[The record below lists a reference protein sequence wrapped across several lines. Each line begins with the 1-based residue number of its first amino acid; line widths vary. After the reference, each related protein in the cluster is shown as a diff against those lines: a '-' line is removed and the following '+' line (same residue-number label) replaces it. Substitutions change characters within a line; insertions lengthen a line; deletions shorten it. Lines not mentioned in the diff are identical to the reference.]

1 MKKPS
6 SSRSSGSVKTSLGMC
21 CPIGEAR
28 EKYRDRNLMPVSPLK
43 QQFEPT
49 PAEAV
54 RAHARM
60 AGC

>member
-1 MKKPS
+1 MSMKTRSLSKSKPA
-6 SSRSSGSVKTSLGMC
+6 RVG
-21 CPIGEAR
+21 GEGR
-28 EKYRDRNLMPVSPLK
+28 EKYRDRNLMPVGPLK

-54 RAHARM
+54 NQHKRM

>member
-1 MKKPS
+1 MKTRS
-6 SSRSSGSVKTSLGMC
+6 SSKSSGKVSKGMC
-21 CPIGEAR
+21 CPVGEAR
-28 EKYRDRNLMPVSPLK
+28 EKYRDRNLVGVSPLK

-54 RAHARM
+54 NQHKRM

>member
-1 MKKPS
+1 M
-6 SSRSSGSVKTSLGMC
+6 KTSKSSKGNVR
-21 CPIGEAR
+21 PVRGEAR

-54 RAHARM
+54 NQHKRM

>member
-1 MKKPS
+1 MKMRS
-6 SSRSSGSVKTSLGMC
+6 SSASKPVISKGMC
-21 CPIGEAR
+21 CPTGAEAR
-28 EKYRDRNLMPVSPLK
+28 EKYRDYNPMPINPLK

-54 RAHARM
+54 RAHAKM